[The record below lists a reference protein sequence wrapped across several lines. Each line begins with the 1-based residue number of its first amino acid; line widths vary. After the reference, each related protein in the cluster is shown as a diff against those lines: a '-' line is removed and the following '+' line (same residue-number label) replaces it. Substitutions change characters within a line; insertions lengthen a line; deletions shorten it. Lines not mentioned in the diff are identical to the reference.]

1 LNFFSN
7 TQKQLVIYSDFSKYF
22 LEVAAINKIKERP
35 NTGLTTRR
43 ELAIREQSP
52 LHHKPLVIIQKPN
65 AKRKKGEEKKETDKK
80 CLEHDTTV
88 AGATIT

>member
-1 LNFFSN
+1 LNSFSN
-7 TQKQLVIYSDFSKYF
+7 IQKQLVIYSDFSKYF
-22 LEVAAINKIKERP
+22 LGVEAINKIKERP

-52 LHHKPLVIIQKPN
+52 LHHKPLVIIKKPN
-65 AKRKKGEEKKETDKK
+65 AKRKKGEKKSRLTK